1 MTTLSNLGSELVA
14 ASKKVERTPGEIL
27 QEIFP
32 WVFEASR
39 RMSARQ
45 ISAWLKEQRGIE
57 ISQPTIS
64 RALRS
69 PKGFW
74 DGFAETIEPTA
85 RRIASSVGASM
96 KDLLLDDGNDA
107 SYDFHLAYQKAKREL
122 SKEEIQEVE
131 EGLEFLRE
139 NWFSLS
145 VGTRRACAPSFACE
159 DDEEIYAGE

>member
-1 MTTLSNLGSELVA
+1 MDTLVSVGAELVA
-14 ASKKVERTPGEIL
+14 ASKQVERKPGEIL

-32 WVFEASR
+32 FVFEASR

-45 ISAWLKEQRGIE
+45 ISAWLKENRGIE

-85 RRIASSVGASM
+85 RRIASSLGVAM
-96 KDLLLDDGNDA
+96 RDLLLDDGDES
-107 SYDFHLAYQKAKREL
+107 SYDFHLHYQEAKKKL
-122 SKEEIQEVE
+122 SKEELKEVD
-131 EGLEFLRE
+131 EGMDFLRQ

-145 VGTRRACAPSFACE
+145 VGTRRACAPSFAGE
-159 DDEEIYAGE
+159 EDEEIYGE